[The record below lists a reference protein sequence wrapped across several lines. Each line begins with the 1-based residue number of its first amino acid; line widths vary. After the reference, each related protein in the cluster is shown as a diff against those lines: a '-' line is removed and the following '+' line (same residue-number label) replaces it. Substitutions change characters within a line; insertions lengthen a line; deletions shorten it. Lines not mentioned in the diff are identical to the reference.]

1 MPNAI
6 IGTNGNQQ
14 VNVVDSK
21 TVSLAF
27 YSDTSQEIEVS
38 SYQDGISF
46 WIGKNSVSVPSFET
60 VNIVN
65 SSSLIS
71 SANQIRT
78 FGVTLKSSDQALTI
92 DLKPSNTQIA
102 YFMLLKY
109 GTLPVVSS
117 SGKSY
122 DIMKVVCPMG
132 KSTLNSSFY

>member
-6 IGTNGNQQ
+6 IGTNGNQKA
-14 VNVVDSK
+14 NVVDSN

-27 YSDTSQEIEVS
+27 YSDSSQEIKVS
-38 SYQDGISF
+38 GYQDGISF
-46 WIGKNSVSVPSFET
+46 WIGKNLDSVPSFDT
-60 VNIVN
+60 VDIFN
-65 SSSLIS
+65 STSLIS

-117 SGKSY
+117 STKSY
-122 DIMKVVCPMG
+122 DTMKVVCPMG
-132 KSTLNSSFY
+132 INHT